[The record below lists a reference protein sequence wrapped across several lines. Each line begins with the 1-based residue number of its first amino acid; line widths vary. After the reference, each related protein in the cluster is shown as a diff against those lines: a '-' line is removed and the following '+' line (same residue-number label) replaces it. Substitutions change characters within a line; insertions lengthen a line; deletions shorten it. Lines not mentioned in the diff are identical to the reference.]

1 MRINA
6 FRLVKLSG
14 AIGSTDQPSLV
25 GSTLSQLS
33 LPLLSHLRNTIAIDY
48 YYENASSV
56 WLFWSDINK
65 DQIFKGR
72 LNQGV
77 LMEIKPI
84 VTYGIWTAE
93 GLAVDWL
100 GKNLYWVDSLLDQIQ
115 VGFFGE
121 VKIFEVQKNKYKHLG
136 SKL

>member
-1 MRINA
+1 M
-6 FRLVKLSG
+6 VKIAG
-14 AIGSTDQPSLV
+14 QIGSTDQPNLL
-25 GSTLSQLS
+25 GNTISQLS

-48 YYENASSV
+48 FYENTSSV

-72 LNQGV
+72 LNQGI
-77 LMEIKPI
+77 LTDIQPI

-115 VGFFGE
+115 VSLFIYSHF
-121 VKIFEVQKNKYKHLG
+121 
-136 SKL
+136 